1 MKLQSRL
8 LPVGCQFEV
17 RREHV
22 LDDLIA
28 ATKRRSFQPYPQKK
42 VTTYFI
48 GEAGRDTGGLTRE
61 LWRLFGKNVMR
72 LCDGKENCKVPRHDA
87 TKLSVRGQHAC
98 SCQGNC

>member
-48 GEAGRDTGGLTRE
+48 GEAGRDTGGLTRDT
-61 LWRLFGKNVMR
+61 GKNMKFPDSSVVKDTCR
-72 LCDGKENCKVPRHDA
+72 KVGVPYI
-87 TKLSVRGQHAC
+87 
-98 SCQGNC
+98 